1 VSLLATQ
8 RQELILE
15 QVRAHGAVRV
25 SDLVAKLGV
34 SDMTVRRDL
43 DVLARRRLVDKVH
56 GGATA
61 IGVPSTDEPG
71 FTAKA
76 SRQLEEKEAIA
87 RAASALVSPGS
98 AIGLSAGTTTRALA
112 LALNEVADLT
122 VVTNSVPVADALHL
136 PHRADRTVILTGG
149 VRTPSEA
156 LVGPVAV
163 HTLRSLHLDAVF
175 LGVHGISAA
184 AGFTT
189 PNLTESETDRALVE
203 AGQRLIVVAD
213 HTKWGIVGIST
224 IVELGDA
231 DVLVTDSGLGEQ
243 ARTLLA
249 AEVDEL
255 ILAPVLPGDPAVP
268 KDTAGPRDTV
278 LSQEPGATAGAPGEQ
293 AG

>member
-1 VSLLATQ
+1 MSLLATQ

-15 QVRAHGAVRV
+15 EVRTRGAVRV

-43 DVLARRRLVDKVH
+43 DVLVRRRLVDKVH

-61 IGVPSTDEPG
+61 IGAPSTDEPG

-76 SRQLEEKEAIA
+76 GRQLDEKRAIA
-87 RAASALVSPGS
+87 RAAAALVTPGS

-112 LALNEVADLT
+112 VELAEVADLT
-122 VVTNSVPVADALHL
+122 VVTNSVPVAEALGQ
-136 PHRADRTVILTGG
+136 PNRADRTVVLTGG

-163 HTLRSLHLDAVF
+163 ATLRSLHLDAVF

-189 PNLTESETDRALVE
+189 PNLTESETDRALVQ

-224 IVELGDA
+224 IAELGDA
-231 DVLVTDSGLGEQ
+231 DVLVTDSRLGEH
-243 ARTLLA
+243 ARGLLA

-255 ILAPVLPGDPAVP
+255 ILAELEPADRAV
-268 KDTAGPRDTV
+268 DAAAEAGPDTV
-278 LSQEPGATAGAPGEQ
+278 Q
-293 AG
+293 A